1 MNLINPLLV
10 LFLSALG
17 VILCWAIAKN
27 KQLPSAA
34 IALTIVW
41 FSSSY
46 SLSALAAD
54 TLPSVAID
62 RFVSEEQQELEEDL
76 NLTPGSGH
84 YSGVEHAERTEGTA
98 MAVSDE
104 TIEQTLEQ
112 YASDDLVIAV
122 ANGSVRVSGTVKDRE
137 VARHVV
143 EQIKKIP
150 GVYEVTFNL
159 GLENQG

>member
-1 MNLINPLLV
+1 MSLINPLL
-10 LFLSALG
+10 LLLLSALG
-17 VILCWAIAKN
+17 VLLCWAISKN
-27 KQLPSAA
+27 KQLPLAA

-41 FSSSY
+41 FSSAY

-54 TLPSVAID
+54 TASSGTIN

-76 NLTPGSGH
+76 NLTPGGGH
-84 YSGVEHAERTEGTA
+84 YSGVEHSERNEGAA

-143 EQIKKIP
+143 EQIKEIP

-159 GLENQG
+159 GLENRG